1 MAFIRKIEELED
13 HRAKLE
19 DGKPCPLC
27 GSTDHPF
34 AEGNVPVPDEIEQK
48 IESLTKLI
56 DKADEHEAA
65 IKKLEQVETA
75 ARENLNDSEKLETK
89 ATNDKKAAEKTVAE
103 LKDALTK
110 LRTGFDE
117 LKLAISKKLQPLGIT
132 EIPETEV
139 ESLLEFSQ
147 VTTGGM
153 AGAGKNKRPISKR
166 RLPL

>member
-34 AEGNVPVPDEIEQK
+34 AEGNVSVPDEIEQK

-65 IKKLEQVETA
+65 IKKLEQAETS
-75 ARENLNDSEKLETK
+75 ARENLNDSEKLETE
-89 ATNDKKAAEKTVAE
+89 ATNYKKKP
-103 LKDALTK
+103 LKK
-110 LRTGFDE
+110 R
-117 LKLAISKKLQPLGIT
+117 
-132 EIPETEV
+132 
-139 ESLLEFSQ
+139 SL
-147 VTTGGM
+147 
-153 AGAGKNKRPISKR
+153 N
-166 RLPL
+166 